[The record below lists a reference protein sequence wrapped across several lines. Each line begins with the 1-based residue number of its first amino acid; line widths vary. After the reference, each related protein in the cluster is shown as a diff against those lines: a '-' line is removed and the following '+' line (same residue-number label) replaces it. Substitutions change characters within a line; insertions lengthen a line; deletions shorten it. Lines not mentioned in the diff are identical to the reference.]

1 MMTSIVV
8 LMLKASMAKL
18 LRVQRK
24 VGVRLVMSDGLLLI
38 VAKMVL

>member
-1 MMTSIVV
+1 MTSIVV